1 MKAKHGNR
9 HFMAKSQQNDLAILG
24 RIKNDRTKNA
34 VVQICKMSQSVSQYV
49 ASQDAIGGQH
59 VK

>member
-1 MKAKHGNR
+1 
-9 HFMAKSQQNDLAILG
+9 MAKSEQNDLPILG

-34 VVQICKMSQSVSQYV
+34 VVQKGKMSQSVGQDV
-49 ASQDAIGGQH
+49 ASQDAVGGQH

>member
-1 MKAKHGNR
+1 
-9 HFMAKSQQNDLAILG
+9 MAKSEQNDLAILG

-34 VVQICKMSQSVSQYV
+34 VVQKYKMSQSVREDV
-49 ASQDAIGGQH
+49 ASQDAVGGQH

>member
-1 MKAKHGNR
+1 
-9 HFMAKSQQNDLAILG
+9 MAKTEQNDLAILW

-34 VVQICKMSQSVSQYV
+34 VVQNCKMSQSVREDV
-49 ASQDAIGGQH
+49 ASQDAVGGQH

>member
-1 MKAKHGNR
+1 MQAKHGNR
-9 HFMAKSQQNDLAILG
+9 HFMAKSEQDDLAILG

-34 VVQICKMSQSVSQYV
+34 VVQKGKMSQSVGQDV
-49 ASQDAIGGQH
+49 ASQDAVGGQH

>member
-1 MKAKHGNR
+1 MQAKHGNR
-9 HFMAKSQQNDLAILG
+9 HFMAKSEQNDLPILG

-34 VVQICKMSQSVSQYV
+34 VVQKCKMSQSVREDV
-49 ASQDAIGGQH
+49 ASQDAVGGQH